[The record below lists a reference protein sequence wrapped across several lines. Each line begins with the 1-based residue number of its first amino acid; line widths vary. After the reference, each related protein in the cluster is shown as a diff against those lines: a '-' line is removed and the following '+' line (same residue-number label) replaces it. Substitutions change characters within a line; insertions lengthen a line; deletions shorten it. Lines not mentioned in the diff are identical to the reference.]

1 VHEAVEVV
9 GIANLVLFVLAA
21 IVAVRQWR
29 ANPGN
34 RAGLWAALAFLA
46 LAFVVVFARVL
57 PDDPDRLAEHLG
69 ERLDVAMLVLFPY
82 LLYRFTTAFE
92 PPTLR
97 LERFLA
103 VMTAVLLTA
112 TFSLPYYP
120 NDDESR
126 PWWFW
131 VYLAL
136 FLVHWTILL
145 VTVAVRLWRAGTGQP
160 SVARRRMRTLALAAI
175 VITAALFLAAAG
187 ADSDSWLALAVAA
200 IATVS
205 AVSFIL
211 GLAPPFLLR
220 LVWRR
225 PEQRQL
231 QLAITGLMSATTPQ
245 EVAGQVLGP
254 LAKMVGARRAAIY
267 DTDGAL
273 IAEHETA
280 PGVTGREITTVDFQA
295 GRLVVQTTPFA
306 PYFGDEERK
315 LLASVAS
322 LTGIALDRV
331 RLFAQERG
339 AREALERADELKTQF
354 VALAAHELR
363 SPVTTIY
370 GFAET
375 IRRRGHEIPPAQR
388 AELERQLYEQ
398 IDRLRELVEQLLDL
412 SRLEANAVQI
422 HPERLV
428 IGKRLREIVAG
439 AVPQNESDVRVDAD
453 PRLEASVDAT
463 ALDRIVSN
471 LLVNAFRYGRPPVVV
486 RAGAAADAGLS
497 IMVEDSGPGVAPEF
511 VPQLFERF
519 ARGGSA
525 QGTGLGL
532 AIARSY
538 ARAHHG
544 ELVYRPVSPHG
555 ALFEVVLP
563 AA

>member
-1 VHEAVEVV
+1 LHEAVEVV
-9 GIANLVLFVLAA
+9 GVANLVLFVLAA

-29 ANPGN
+29 TNPSN
-34 RAGLWAALAFLA
+34 RAGLWAALAFLT
-46 LAFVVVFARVL
+46 LAFVVVFSRVL
-57 PDDPDRLAEHLG
+57 PDNPDRLAEHLG
-69 ERLDVAMLVLFPY
+69 ERFDVAMLVLFPY

-120 NDDESR
+120 DEGESR

-131 VYLAL
+131 LYLAF
-136 FLVHWTILL
+136 FLLHWTILV

-160 SVARRRMRTLALAAI
+160 SVARRRMRTLAVAAI
-175 VITAALFLAAAG
+175 AITAALFLAAAG
-187 ADSDSWLALAVAA
+187 ADSDSSLALVGAL

-205 AVSFIL
+205 ALGFVL

-220 LVWRR
+220 LLWRR
-225 PEQRQL
+225 PEQAQL
-231 QLAITGLMSATTPQ
+231 QLAVTGLMTATTPP
-245 EVAGQVLGP
+245 EVAGQVLEP

-280 PGVTGREITTVDFQA
+280 AGVTGGEITTVGFEA
-295 GRLVVQTTPFA
+295 GRLVVHTTPFA

-322 LTGIALDRV
+322 LTGIALDRA

-388 AELERQLYEQ
+388 AQLETQLYEQ
-398 IDRLRELVEQLLDL
+398 IDRLRDLVEQLLDL
-412 SRLEANAVQI
+412 SRLEADAVEI
-422 HPERLV
+422 RPERLV
-428 IGKRLREIVAG
+428 VGDRLREIVAG

-453 PRLEASVDAT
+453 PGLEASVDAT

-486 RAGAAADAGLS
+486 RAGTAADAGLS

-519 ARGGSA
+519 ARGGGA

-538 ARAHHG
+538 ARAHDG

-555 ALFEVVLP
+555 ASFEVVLP
-563 AA
+563 AV